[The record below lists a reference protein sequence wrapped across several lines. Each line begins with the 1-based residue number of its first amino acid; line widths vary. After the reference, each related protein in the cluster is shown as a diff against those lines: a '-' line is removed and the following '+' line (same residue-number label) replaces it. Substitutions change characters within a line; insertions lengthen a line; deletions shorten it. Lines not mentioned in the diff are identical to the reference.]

1 MFDNKKTAQHSHIFM
16 CFACLLEKTGEF
28 SSCNYCKQ
36 SFSQR
41 ERERENFRQCAQ
53 VIKRDTLSASLPSI
67 SLVTNATEIVCLSGE
82 RYSTHT

>member
-41 ERERENFRQCAQ
+41 ERERELQTMCTSHKLRHFVSQSP
-53 VIKRDTLSASLPSI
+53 LHF
-67 SLVTNATEIVCLSGE
+67 SGD
-82 RYSTHT
+82 